1 MDLGL
6 SGARVLV
13 AASSKGLGFATA
25 RQFSREGARVVINGR
40 HADVL
45 GQAAQAIRAETGG
58 DVFSL
63 VGDVSDADGAEALV
77 SGAVDALGGLDVLV
91 TNAGG
96 PPPGSRPRAARRV
109 AARVR
114 AFGDERRLPDPRRAA
129 IPAPERRAA
138 IRRSPRC
145 RSQPI
150 DNPILPTACG
160 WASSG

>member
-40 HADVL
+40 HADVQ
-45 GQAAQAIRAETGG
+45 GRRRSGETGG
-58 DVFSL
+58 DVVSL
-63 VGDVSDADGAEALV
+63 VRCSDADGEAPV

-96 PPPGSRPRAARRV
+96 PPPGDVRQRAARRV
-109 AARVR
+109 AARV
-114 AFGDERRLPDPRRAA
+114 
-129 IPAPERRAA
+129 
-138 IRRSPRC
+138 
-145 RSQPI
+145 
-150 DNPILPTACG
+150 
-160 WASSG
+160 